1 MPDIKPPSA
10 AFFLLPPGVTLPE
23 QTAEAYMLAYADGY
37 TLNFL
42 FAAAFPLGQSF
53 AIIFYLFLLH
63 LLKQILLFVQYRFFY
78 LLRLNRFLRPA
89 SNCAYSFIFAQG
101 GASSF

>member
-1 MPDIKPPSA
+1 MPAINPPLT

-23 QTAEAYMLAYADGY
+23 QTAEAYILAYADGY

-53 AIIFYLFLLH
+53 AIIFYLLPF
-63 LLKQILLFVQYRFFY
+63 
-78 LLRLNRFLRPA
+78 
-89 SNCAYSFIFAQG
+89 AYSLH
-101 GASSF
+101 ASQEKLLAFCEQ

>member
-1 MPDIKPPSA
+1 MPAINPPQA

-53 AIIFYLFLLH
+53 AIISTCV
-63 LLKQILLFVQYRFFY
+63 LFVDLIKSVTTSLHIPLLLVEFFHH
-78 LLRLNRFLRPA
+78 LHPF
-89 SNCAYSFIFAQG
+89 SCIFE
-101 GASSF
+101 SSEFTFVFS